1 MNYIFARILLVYVT
15 VKKGMRVNKMAQVNK
30 QALYDLLT
38 NPKFWAAL
46 GGILTALGVT
56 WFKHVDPNTLVLVI
70 GGIVGLFI
78 GGSAY
83 ENGKKVEAG
92 ATALAAQA
100 HAQAAQVTAEA
111 QVRAAQA
118 PLLAPGSM
126 PWDRPYSSLGKE

>member
-1 MNYIFARILLVYVT
+1 
-15 VKKGMRVNKMAQVNK
+15 MAQVNK

-56 WFKHVDPNTLVLVI
+56 WFKSVDPNTLVLVI

-83 ENGKKVEAG
+83 ENGKKVEG
-92 ATALAAQA
+92 AANVAAAQQV
-100 HAQAAQVTAEA
+100 AQA

-118 PLLAPGSM
+118 PMLAPGSM
-126 PWDRPYSSLGKE
+126 PWDPPRPYSGLGKE